1 METRK
6 KAAQLLTAMGGSCV
20 ESRHCSVLCCRSA
33 CPGQSG
39 CVSDFRSERKSQK
52 KNGCPRKREAVVF
65 VIGEAGAAA
74 G

>member
-33 CPGQSG
+33 CPGESG
-39 CVSDFRSERKSQK
+39 CASAFGERRNQK
-52 KNGCPRKREAVVF
+52 KNGGSRKRAAVVF